1 MPVLRITSILTH
13 LNSSPFKNVSFLK
26 EIKIVMFI
34 NMTTGQRK
42 EDKHS
47 DNKKVVNIRYFSNN
61 SKAMKPDGY

>member
-1 MPVLRITSILTH
+1 
-13 LNSSPFKNVSFLK
+13 
-26 EIKIVMFI
+26 MFI

-61 SKAMKPDGY
+61 SKAMKPDGYWQTYAIITYSVPYLFDVVFEHHEKFNSRFI